1 MSLHLVTH
9 TDCLLHR
16 NGPGHPERPERLQ
29 ALLDLFDQPRWAER
43 LRRHEAPEATE
54 EQLLR
59 VHPASYLQRLRS
71 MVSEGEERI
80 RLDPDTSMNRHSW
93 TAASRAAGGAARA
106 ARLVTEEGGDAF
118 AAVRPPG
125 HHTERARAM
134 GFCLLNNVVVA
145 AREAQEEAGAERVLI
160 VDWDV
165 HHGNGTQDLVEEDPS
180 IRYVS
185 LHQYP
190 YYPGTGSAEE
200 RGVGNIF
207 NVPMRAGRDPEEYVE
222 ALEDAIASALED
234 WEPDLILVSAG
245 FDAAAGDPL
254 AGFTLRPEHYSRL
267 TGGLKQQ
274 GVPIA
279 GVLEGGYSLEEL
291 TAGVEA
297 FLENLAP

>member
-1 MSLHLVTH
+1 MALHIVTH
-9 TDCLLHR
+9 TDCLLHD
-16 NGPGHPERPERLQ
+16 NGPGHPERAERLQ

-43 LRRHEAPEATE
+43 LQRHEAPEATG

-59 VHPASYLQRLRS
+59 VHPASYLERLRS
-71 MVSEGEERI
+71 MVPEGDERV

-93 TAASRAAGGAARA
+93 TAACRAAGGAARA
-106 ARLVTEEGGDAF
+106 ARLAKEGGGDAF

-165 HHGNGTQDLVEEDPS
+165 HHGNGTQDLVEGDPS

-190 YYPGTGSAEE
+190 YYPGTGSADE
-200 RGVGNIF
+200 RGAGNIF

-234 WEPDLILVSAG
+234 REPDLILVSAG

-267 TGGLKQQ
+267 TRGLKQH

-291 TAGVEA
+291 IAGVEA
-297 FLENLAP
+297 FLESLAS